1 MSTIIYKSAHEK
13 LHTHTYIYIYIR
25 EGEKIESQ
33 IESLANLFLA
43 IKKI

>member
-1 MSTIIYKSAHEK
+1 MKNFIHI
-13 LHTHTYIYIYIR
+13 YIYIYIYKR

>member
-1 MSTIIYKSAHEK
+1 MKNFIH
-13 LHTHTYIYIYIR
+13 IYIR

>member
-1 MSTIIYKSAHEK
+1 MKNFIHI
-13 LHTHTYIYIYIR
+13 YIYIYLR

>member
-13 LHTHTYIYIYIR
+13 LHTYIYIYIR

>member
-1 MSTIIYKSAHEK
+1 MKNFI
-13 LHTHTYIYIYIR
+13 HTYIYIYIYKR